1 MSSVTGRPDDV
12 PALRP
17 PPSTSVP
24 AWRRRPRPAG
34 VLRALA
40 VFAAVRLTGIVLV
53 VLLDRSVG
61 RSPGRT
67 LTHSWD
73 SKWYLSIAR
82 HGYDYHW
89 RESAAGLIQTDRAF
103 FPLYPALIR
112 AVSTV
117 LPLST
122 DQAALLIAWSA
133 ALAAA
138 YGVYAVVHRIH
149 GVAVATVTVAL
160 WAMLPHSVVLTLAYT
175 EPLFCALAAWALYAV
190 LTSRMLLAGLLSAL
204 AGLTRP
210 SGFAIAAAVLAVA
223 VHEAVRHRGRI
234 PPSLWAGALLAP
246 AGWAGYVLWVGART
260 GDLLH
265 GYFTVQAAWNSRID
279 FGLQELRFLRA
290 LFLHGGKVG
299 YPLALV
305 IVAAALLL
313 FALLCLDRPP
323 LVLLVYTGALV
334 ALVVLASGP
343 FGSKPRF
350 LLPAFPLLIPMA
362 RAMVRGWWARRAQV
376 VAVATALGAVSLW
389 YGAYLV
395 VLAKQPL

>member
-1 MSSVTGRPDDV
+1 MSSATGRPDDV
-12 PALRP
+12 PAPRQ
-17 PPSTSVP
+17 
-24 AWRRRPRPAG
+24 RPAR

-40 VFAAVRLTGIVLV
+40 VFAAVRLTGAVLV
-53 VLLDRSVG
+53 VVLDHWAG
-61 RSPGRT
+61 RPPAQA
-67 LTHSWD
+67 LTHTWD

-82 HGYDYHW
+82 HGYDHHW
-89 RESAAGLIQTDRAF
+89 RESAAGLLQTDRAF

-122 DQAALLIAWSA
+122 GQAALLIAWSA
-133 ALAAA
+133 ALVAAW
-138 YGVYAVVHRIH
+138 GVYAVVHRVH

-175 EPLFCALAAWALYAV
+175 EPLFCALSAWSLHAL
-190 LTSRMLLAGLLSAL
+190 LTRRWLLAGALSAF

-210 SGFAIAAAVLAVA
+210 SGFAVAAAVLAVA

-234 PPSLWAGALLAP
+234 PVTLWAGALLAP

-279 FGLQELRFLRA
+279 FGVRTLRFLRG
-290 LFLHGGKVG
+290 LFLDGGKAG

-323 LVLLVYTGALV
+323 LALLVYTGALV
-334 ALVVLASGP
+334 ALVVLGSGP

-376 VAVATALGAVSLW
+376 IAVATALGAVSLW

-395 VLAKQPL
+395 VLARQPL